1 MDGDTRG
8 LGARVGGGRST
19 PSRRLVLLGGAGSIA
34 LLAGCGLRLDL
45 PQPPPPVPTRRPATD
60 ESLLLAVVTD
70 VAGLVTAAGQV
81 LARGDDPDA
90 STLRTVRA
98 VRSVLRSQL
107 TVVRGRLTNAGVPTR
122 TVDAAARAVP
132 GTAAVR
138 SAPAL
143 ASRLDAVGAAQWQ
156 RVAAASADTRRLLT
170 TAYAARLASGVLLGG
185 DVALSAPSP
194 ARPAV
199 VARTQ
204 PLVYAFEVVAAQSSG
219 RQRRTAETTLE
230 ALTRLEAAVS
240 GSGTNPPAGWSLPF
254 PVTSSADASRLAT
267 HTLSAAVETTA
278 SLAGTS
284 PTAAALEGVARWSAH
299 VQALAT
305 RWDLPL
311 TAFPGATT

>member
-8 LGARVGGGRST
+8 LGTRVGGGRGAV
-19 PSRRLVLLGGAGSIA
+19 SRRLLLLGGAGSIA

-45 PQPPPPVPTRRPATD
+45 PQPPAPVPTRRPAAD
-60 ESLLLAVVTD
+60 ETLLLAVVTD
-70 VAGLVTAAGQV
+70 LAGLVTAAGQV
-81 LARGDDPDA
+81 LAADDTDA
-90 STLRTVRA
+90 STVRTVRA

-107 TVVRGRLTNAGVPTR
+107 AVVRGRLTNAGVPTR

-138 SAPAL
+138 SASAL
-143 ASRLDAVGAAQWQ
+143 ASRLDAVGPAQWQ
-156 RVAAASADTRRLLT
+156 RVAAASAETRRLLT

-240 GSGTNPPAGWSLPF
+240 GPGTNLPAGWSLPF

-267 HTLSAAVETTA
+267 YTLSAAVETTA
-278 SLAGTS
+278 SLAGAS
-284 PTAAALEGVARWSAH
+284 PTAAALDDVARWSAH
-299 VQALAT
+299 VQAVAT

>member
-8 LGARVGGGRST
+8 LGARVGEGRGT

-45 PQPPPPVPTRRPATD
+45 PQPPPPVPTRRPAAD
-60 ESLLLAVVTD
+60 ESLLLAVLTD
-70 VAGLVTAAGQV
+70 LAGLVTAAGQA
-81 LARGDDPDA
+81 LAADDTDA
-90 STLRTVRA
+90 STLRT

-138 SAPAL
+138 SASAL

-156 RVAAASADTRRLLT
+156 SVAAASADTRRLLT

-230 ALTRLEAAVS
+230 SLTRLEAAVS
-240 GSGTNPPAGWSLPF
+240 GPGTNLPAGWSLPF
-254 PVTSSADASRLAT
+254 PVTSSADASKLAT

-284 PTAAALEGVARWSAH
+284 PTAAALEDVARWSAH